1 MGVTTLRK
9 SLYALVHHI
18 IRIPTAHDI
27 IICRQILH
35 CVHTGRWKKSK
46 TFTPVWNKNNNNVNV
61 VCSPRSVYL
70 HVFFFTEIHREVEV
84 LDNVK
89 IWSRRLTAVRTDQTH
104 TASQIIRPCIIPLY
118 IIRSLSILSTAE
130 NRYFRKSSQRSTA
143 PLTAQYNIV
152 HVIILGLGCLWPYK
166 P

>member
-9 SLYALVHHI
+9 SLYARVHHI

-61 VCSPRSVYL
+61 VFSPQCVPSR
-70 HVFFFTEIHREVEV
+70 FFFTEIHREVEV

-104 TASQIIRPCIIPLY
+104 TVSRIIRPCIIPLY
-118 IIRSLSILSTAE
+118 IIRSLPILSTAE
-130 NRYFRKSSQRSTA
+130 NRYFRKSTA

-152 HVIILGLGCLWPYK
+152 HVIILDLGCLWPYK